1 MGQTLSPSKSVKS
14 LLNLIGVKSGT
25 SGNTRGSF
33 SGGTAGFTNTA
44 TTTPV
49 VPTGIKRNK
58 QSSKPV
64 SFKLPADNYKS
75 VVGGKVKM
83 KELTGTNTTG
93 VQRNRTTKSS
103 PITSSILNWWKQK
116 GIDTQS
122 QSNKNF
128 MKAQKTLP
136 KNFGRGSY

>member
-1 MGQTLSPSKSVKS
+1 MFGSYLQGA
-14 LLNLIGVKSGT
+14 IGLVVGI
-25 SGNTRGSF
+25 
-33 SGGTAGFTNTA
+33 AG
-44 TTTPV
+44 
-49 VPTGIKRNK
+49 
-58 QSSKPV
+58 
-64 SFKLPADNYKS
+64 S

-93 VQRNRTTKSS
+93 VKRNRTTKSS